1 MIEQYDIDPKDD
13 DLEIES
19 FLEYAK
25 KVARTNINIRKL
37 EHPQK
42 EVKRYDEL
50 NVSAAAYR
58 KDASKNRTRIPGPVA
73 LSIIDTATNTAK
85 EILTMNNLA
94 DIMGQLSINI
104 VKTMS
109 EKNEAVSGQ

>member
-37 EHPQK
+37 EHSQK

-50 NVSAAAYR
+50 NVSAAVYR
-58 KDASKNRTRIPGPVA
+58 KNASKNRTRIPDSIA
-73 LSIIDTATNTAK
+73 LPITDITTNTAK
-85 EILTMNNLA
+85 EILTINNLA
-94 DIMGQLSINI
+94 DIIR
-104 VKTMS
+104 
-109 EKNEAVSGQ
+109 